1 MNFRFL
7 APEYLLLIL
16 GVIPLILYA
25 AARLR
30 GIEPGRR
37 LAIIGLRSLILLL
50 LILALA
56 QLEYTLRARDL
67 TVYFLVDRSDSVP
80 QNLKDSSL
88 NLVTDLNRSRPPRDE
103 TGLIVFG
110 ANASLESIAVPTFE
124 FDGSIR
130 SIIDESRTDLASA
143 VRLALSAFPN
153 DRMSRIVLLSD
164 GNENLGSALETA
176 RLARNSN
183 VPIDVLPLR
192 YIQEQDA
199 QIDKIVIP
207 DQTIADTPFDI
218 RIFLSSESDT
228 RGILRLFE
236 DGEQIVEQEVEIR
249 AGRNPPLVLQRRLQ
263 DGTFHRYR
271 ATIEVPGDV
280 RVQNNVAE
288 AFTTLKTEP
297 TVLYIE
303 GDLAMEMSPTNYLA
317 AALQLE
323 DIRVRL
329 VGPDRIPVSID
340 ELQAYDS
347 IILSNVAAGDMTE
360 QQMRLIERAVHDLGV
375 GLVMIGGEN
384 SFGAGG
390 YQDSPIELALPVSMD
405 VKQKKVLPNGAL
417 AVILHTVEIPD
428 GNSWA
433 REISLAALRVMS
445 EQDWFGILYYGSPAT
460 TPGQPTGGMGGGFG
474 GWGDHWLWD
483 PGMQQV
489 GDKRRMAAMINGVQ
503 PMDMK
508 DFNSMMQAAFDEIS
522 TIQAQA
528 KHIVVI
534 SDADPQAASRALL
547 ERIRDSGIS
556 VSAVAIAPH
565 NETDIRRM
573 QDMAYIG
580 GGNFYFPKTAF
591 ELPRIFIKEASIVR
605 RSLIFEEPFF
615 PVSDLP
621 SELMAGIAALP
632 QLGGYVVT
640 SDKELAT
647 VALRTDKDDPLLA
660 HWRYGLGKS
669 VAFTSDAK
677 NKWASQWVDWEGFA
691 MFWSQAVRWS
701 LREISSSNMQVTTE
715 LQGGKGIVTVDAL
728 DMDGNFRNF
737 LEFDTTVLSPSLE
750 PQTVRVRQIGPGRYE
765 GTFDASEVGTY
776 MVSMATG
783 DGDGVEAV
791 ISGAALSYSPEYE
804 ASRSNEEFLERI
816 AEESGGVVVTAGY
829 NPFRHDLPPTSRPR
843 PLWPLLLLIG
853 LLLVPVDVFLRR
865 VYVDW
870 GELFGKVSAAIS
882 NMFLILTGRGAKRHA
897 GRDEKMG
904 SLLATKQRVKEDRDK
919 AKEDDQVRKEFRKRL
934 EEGSEG
940 RAEGTSVFDAPKAGG
955 GTPVRRSKETV
966 APTESTH
973 RPVPGGSLGGLKEAK
988 RRARQKM
995 ENEKDDGRDK

>member
-1 MNFRFL
+1 VTFRFL
-7 APEYLLLIL
+7 SPEYLWLIL
-16 GVIPLILYA
+16 GVIPLIMYA
-25 AARLR
+25 MARLR
-30 GIEPGRR
+30 SVEPGRR
-37 LAIIGLRSLILLL
+37 MAILILRSLIFLL

-56 QLEYTLRARDL
+56 QLEYTLRAREL
-67 TVYFLVDRSDSVP
+67 TVYFLIDRSDSVP

-88 NLVTDLNRSRPPRDE
+88 EIVAELNRNRPPRDE
-103 TGLIVFG
+103 AGLIVFG
-110 ANASLESIAVPTFE
+110 SNSSLESLAVPTFE
-124 FDGSIR
+124 FDGTINSIV
-130 SIIDESRTDLASA
+130 DESRTNISTAL
-143 VRLALSAFPN
+143 RLALSALPN
-153 DRMSRIVLLSD
+153 DRMNRIVLLSD
-164 GNENLGSALETA
+164 GNENIDSALETA

-192 YIQEQDA
+192 YTQEQDA
-199 QIDKIVIP
+199 QIDKIVVP
-207 DQTIADTPFDI
+207 DQAIKDTPFDI
-218 RIFLSSESDT
+218 KIFLSSETDT
-228 RGILRLFE
+228 RGILRVFE
-236 DGEQIVEQEVEIR
+236 DGEQIVEQEVDIR
-249 AGRNPPLVLQRRLQ
+249 AGRNAPLVLQRRLQ
-263 DGTFHRYR
+263 DGTFHRYS
-271 ATIEVPGDV
+271 ATVEVPGDV

-288 AFTTLKTEP
+288 AFTTLKAEP
-297 TVLYIE
+297 TVLYVE
-303 GDLAMEMSPTNYLA
+303 GDLAMEMATTNYLA

-323 DIRVRL
+323 DIRVRV

-347 IILSNVAAGDMTE
+347 IILSNVAAGDMTDH
-360 QQMRLIERAVHDLGV
+360 QMRLIERAVHDLGV
-375 GLVMIGGEN
+375 GLVMVGGEN

-405 VKQKKVLPNGAL
+405 VKQKRVLPNGAL
-417 AVILHTVEIPD
+417 AIILHTCEIPD
-428 GNSWA
+428 GNAWA

-445 EQDWFGILYYGSPAT
+445 EQDWFGLLYYGSPPAT
-460 TPGQPTGGMGGGFG
+460 GTQSGFGQGGFG
-474 GWGDHWLWD
+474 GWGDTWLWD

-489 GDKRRMAAMINGVQ
+489 GDKRRMAALINGVQ

-508 DFNSMMQAAFDEIS
+508 DFNSMMQAAYDEVS
-522 TIQAQA
+522 KIQAQA

-565 NETDIRRM
+565 NESDIRRM

-580 GGNFYFPKTAF
+580 GGNFYFPKTAN

-621 SELMAGIAALP
+621 SEVMAGIAALP

-677 NKWASQWVDWEGFA
+677 NKWASQWVDWEGFSK
-691 MFWSQAVRWS
+691 FWSQAVRWS
-701 LREISSSNMQVTTE
+701 LREVSSSNLQVNTE
-715 LQGGKGIVTVDAL
+715 LRGGKGIITVDAL
-728 DMDGNFRNF
+728 DYDGNFRNF
-737 LEFDTTVLSPSLE
+737 LEFETTVLSPTLE
-750 PQTVRVRQIGPGRYE
+750 PQTVKVRQIGPGRYE

-776 MVSMATG
+776 MVSMSTG
-783 DGDGVEAV
+783 DGERMETA

-804 ASRSNEEFLERI
+804 ASRSNDAFMERI
-816 AEESGGVVVTAGY
+816 AEESGGRIVKADY

-853 LLLVPVDVFLRR
+853 MLLVPVDVFLRR

-870 GELFGKVSAAIS
+870 GELFGKVTGAVSYAFL
-882 NMFLILTGRGAKRHA
+882 FLIGRAPKRKHDA
-897 GRDEKMG
+897 DEKLG
-904 SLLATKQRVKEDRDK
+904 SLLATKQRVQQDRDK
-919 AKEDDQVRKEFRKRL
+919 AKEDDAVRREFRKRL
-934 EEGSEG
+934 D
-940 RAEGTSVFDAPKAGG
+940 EGTETRPQSQSVFDAPKPGAP
-955 GTPVRRSKETV
+955 PVRRGKETV
-966 APTESTH
+966 TPAETTH
-973 RPVPGGSLGGLKEAK
+973 RPTPGGSLGGLMEAK

-995 ENEKDDGRDK
+995 ESDKDEG